1 MHTRFLFL
9 SLGFGR
15 SSRTEEPPGAA
26 QVLHHITV
34 KFHIGF
40 AEEDRLCCGDALP
53 GHCLVSAWDRSCL

>member
-34 KFHIGF
+34 KFHVGF

-53 GHCLVSAWDRSCL
+53 GH